1 MSQWSSDVFTP
12 VLSLLRQAF
21 AATPEGARAL
31 ARSQSAPAASED
43 AALRRLPVAAL
54 RLEPEAEMALRRAGL
69 KSIGDLAARP
79 ATPLAARFGED
90 APNMLALVLGLT
102 DKLGRASCT
111 ERGCLYGS
119 IPEVAV
125 SLKKKKEQDKQ

>member
-90 APNMLALVLGLT
+90 ATKKQALVLGLT
-102 DKLGRASCT
+102 DSRITPSRTLPAPFFARRFAAQPGPTGLALRT
-111 ERGCLYGS
+111 
-119 IPEVAV
+119 I
-125 SLKKKKEQDKQ
+125 D